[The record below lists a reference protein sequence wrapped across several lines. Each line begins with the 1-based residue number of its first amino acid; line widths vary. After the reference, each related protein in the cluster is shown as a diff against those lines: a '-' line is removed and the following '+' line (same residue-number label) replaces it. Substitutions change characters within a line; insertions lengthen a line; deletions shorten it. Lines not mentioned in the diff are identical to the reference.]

1 MLHNLT
7 SGLVSVIVGV
17 TRHHNIVLKYLGI
30 TEPQSSKQHCCTSS
44 KPGEKKKKI
53 GKIKTVSS
61 SIQRD
66 LTQMLMM
73 GELREIRDRGSGLK
87 K

>member
-1 MLHNLT
+1 M
-7 SGLVSVIVGV
+7 G
-17 TRHHNIVLKYLGI
+17 
-30 TEPQSSKQHCCTSS
+30 
-44 KPGEKKKKI
+44 KKKI
-53 GKIKTVSS
+53 GKKKTVSS

-73 GELREIRDRGSGLK
+73 GELRESRDRGSGLK